1 MAQASLTL
9 RSVKGSPLTNNEVD
23 GNFSALNTEL
33 SNANILASV
42 KAVDGVGSGL
52 DSDLLQGSTKAQVIA
67 DAAGESQADA
77 IALAIALG

>member
-67 DAAGESQADA
+67 DAAGSAQADA

>member
-1 MAQASLTL
+1 MAQATITL
-9 RSVKGSPLTNNEVD
+9 RSAKGSPLTNNEVD

-42 KAVDGVGSGL
+42 KAVDGTGSGL
-52 DSDLLQGSTKAQVIA
+52 DSDLLQGSTKAEVIA
-67 DAAGESQADA
+67 DAAGSAQADS